1 MATNRSTNRS
11 TNRKKREAL
20 AAIPTVNL
28 KCRFL
33 RTHPF
38 DFVEKVENGHAF
50 GTLVVWKCD
59 CGMVRHDVINRL
71 GQLAYRRYFPP
82 ENYTIPRELRPAAE
96 AMRLEFL
103 TRL

>member
-1 MATNRSTNRS
+1 MAT
-11 TNRKKREAL
+11 KREKQAAL
-20 AAIPTVNL
+20 AAIPTINL
-28 KCRFL
+28 KCRYL

-50 GTLVVWKCD
+50 GTLIVWKCD

-82 ENYTIPRELRPAAE
+82 ANYTIPRELRSTAE
-96 AMRLEFL
+96 AMRLEYL
-103 TRL
+103 KRL